1 MISSVDNGP
10 RQMYWLSRE
19 GTWPTNVCENCRYKS
34 IASWRYNFVDTSCHG
49 PLSVK
54 DIISKVANYTNTI
67 NSKYHKLSQKYTIQ
81 KPNQLE
87 ISQVITK
94 IHDTETKS
102 TQNITSYHK
111 NTRYRNSI
119 NSKYYTLS
127 QTWLNDTKI
136 KSTQTSQS
144 ITKTWDTHILLY
156 ISHLKKQPVLTQIY
170 IHDAHITSSQKTKWD
185 HSNMQYKM
193 FPFNSTDHN
202 FSHKTYTMHTSCLS
216 HEITWYHKNTWCYKM
231 APFNSKVYKL

>member
-19 GTWPTNVCENCRYKS
+19 GTWPTNVCENYRYKS
-34 IASWRYNFVDTSCHG
+34 IASWRYNFVDTSCQG
-49 PLSVK
+49 YYQQS
-54 DIISKVANYTNTI
+54 SKL
-67 NSKYHKLSQKYTIQ
+67 HKH
-81 KPNQLE
+81 NQLK

-94 IHDTETKS
+94 IHDTETQS
-102 TQNITSYHK
+102 TQNIT
-111 NTRYRNSI
+111 RLI
-119 NSKYYTLS
+119 S
-127 QTWLNDTKI
+127 QTWLNDTII

-185 HSNMQYKM
+185 HSNMRYKM

-202 FSHKTYTMHTSCLS
+202 FSHKTYTMHTSYLS
-216 HEITWYHKNTWCYKM
+216 HETTWYHKNTWYYKM